1 LAWARQL
8 AANPELARAV
18 DLQAEALSAEWEAR
32 HVLLNTAPIT
42 VAGAVAVIRHASKDT
57 EDARQWCGGFTDE
70 YDLWLLIS
78 TVADGLARI
87 A

>member
-1 LAWARQL
+1 M
-8 AANPELARAV
+8 
-18 DLQAEALSAEWEAR
+18 
-32 HVLLNTAPIT
+32 LLNTAPIT